1 MKNAVVFP
9 LSMIFLLACANRKQ
23 EIESAMK
30 KYDRLILHVDAD
42 SIADCFMP
50 DGKLGTVSGRDS
62 IRAFLKRFG
71 DVKVLQ
77 QRSSTTAMVMTG
89 DSARQDGTYFQ
100 EVILNGD
107 TITATGKYTASWVWD
122 GAQGW
127 LLKNMVNVPDKK

>member
-1 MKNAVVFP
+1 MKVRRSFV
-9 LSMIFLLACANRKQ
+9 LCMIFLSACTDRKQ
-23 EIESAMK
+23 GIENAMK

-77 QRSSTTAMVMTG
+77 QRSSTTAIAMKG

-127 LLKNMVNVPDKK
+127 LLENMVNVPDKK